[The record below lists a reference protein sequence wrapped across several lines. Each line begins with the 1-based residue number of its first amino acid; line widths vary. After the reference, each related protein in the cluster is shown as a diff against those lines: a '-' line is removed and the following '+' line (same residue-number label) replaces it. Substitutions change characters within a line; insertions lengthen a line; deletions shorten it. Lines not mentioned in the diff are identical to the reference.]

1 MRTPSNR
8 SQKGHR
14 GFRRALAA
22 GLAAMLTACGA
33 VDAFAPTAIDYNL
46 QAEQIRDQTIVLNI
60 IRAAYRKPM
69 QFSDFSTVT
78 GLTTASVT
86 AAFALP
92 FAAIPGSM
100 ARAFTAMP
108 SGTLTGGP
116 NFTVSILNTKEFYN
130 GIMQPLS
137 LQFISLYLHEGFPR
151 QLLLTLLI
159 ADIEYEKDGKVIH
172 AYNSADSTVRPGE
185 QYADFQALLQ
195 HLISRGLDA
204 EEVDQTTPIGPPLTE
219 KDVSSLSTLAGLP
232 QNEVL
237 AKYDGATPDV
247 NLTAAERAEL
257 KAEGIPTYYRLE
269 KTTVAYRF
277 CFDSNSAQVGREIAD
292 TGLVM
297 NAGLVC
303 GAAANAGA
311 STPIPASPP
320 NGAHQQ
326 LHTLHFGLVGAAPAL
341 PASAGIGA
349 HAVTPESSGYSQSAP
364 SSSAQEL
371 TMTTMSVE
379 QLIYYLGEV
388 ARAQLGLNG
397 PPVPCRM
404 VATDRGAPVC
414 LFRLQ
419 AGPPPPGAI
428 SATYDGK
435 SYAIQV
441 DPSGNDRSSQVLELV
456 SQLLALNNSAK
467 DLPAPSIIP
476 VIH

>member
-1 MRTPSNR
+1 M
-8 SQKGHR
+8 
-14 GFRRALAA
+14 LAA
-22 GLAAMLTACGA
+22 CAA
-33 VDAFAPTAIDYNL
+33 VDAFAPTAVDYNL
-46 QAEQIRDQTIVLNI
+46 QAEQIRDQTILLNI

-86 AAFALP
+86 AAFSLP
-92 FAAIPGSM
+92 FAAIPGSF
-100 ARAFTAMP
+100 ARAFTAAP
-108 SGTLTGGP
+108 SATVTGGP
-116 NFTVSILNTKEFYN
+116 NFTVSILNTKEFYS

-137 LQFISLYLHEGFPR
+137 LQFVTLYLHEGFPR

-159 ADIEYEKDGKVIH
+159 ADIEYENDGKRVH
-172 AYNSADSTVRPGE
+172 AYNNADSTVRPGQ
-185 QYADFQALLQ
+185 QYADFHALLQ

-204 EEVDQTTPIGPPLTE
+204 EEVDQTTPVGPPLSE

-237 AKYDGATPDV
+237 AKYDGTTADV
-247 NLTAAERAEL
+247 NLTAAERTEL
-257 KAEGIPTYYRLE
+257 KAKGTRTYYRLE
-269 KTTVAYRF
+269 KTTVSYRF
-277 CFDSNSAQVGREIAD
+277 CFDRDSAQVGRQIAD

-297 NAGLVC
+297 DAGLVC

-311 STPIPASPP
+311 SAPTPAPPP
-320 NGAHQQ
+320 NGVHQQ
-326 LHTLHFGLVGAAPAL
+326 LHTLQFGRLGAAPAL
-341 PASAGIGA
+341 QTPLGSGARAATPASSG
-349 HAVTPESSGYSQSAP
+349 HSPTPP
-364 SSSAQEL
+364 SSPAQEL

-397 PPVPCRM
+397 PPTPCRM
-404 VATDRGAPVC
+404 IATDRANSVC

-428 SATYDGK
+428 AATYDGK

-441 DPSGNDRSSQVLELV
+441 DPSGSDRSSQVLELV

>member
-1 MRTPSNR
+1 MRPPSDR
-8 SQKGHR
+8 SRKKHR
-14 GFRRALAA
+14 GPRRALAA
-22 GLAAMLTACGA
+22 CVAAMLTACAA
-33 VDAFAPTAIDYNL
+33 VDAFAPTAVDYNL
-46 QAEQIRDQTIVLNI
+46 QAEQIRDQTILLNI

-137 LQFISLYLHEGFPR
+137 LQFLTLYLHEGFPR

-159 ADIEYEKDGKVIH
+159 ADIEYEKNGKVIH
-172 AYNSADSTVRPGE
+172 AYNNAESTVPPGE
-185 QYADFQALLQ
+185 QYADFHALLQ

-204 EEVDQTTPIGPPLTE
+204 EEVDETTPIGPPLAE
-219 KDVSSLSTLAGLP
+219 KEVSSLATLAGLP
-232 QNEVL
+232 PNEVL
-237 AKYDGATPDV
+237 AKYDGATPDA

-257 KAEGIPTYYRLE
+257 KAKGVRTYYRLE
-269 KTTVAYRF
+269 KTTVSYRL
-277 CFDSNSAQVGREIAD
+277 CFDGNSAQVGQQIAD

-303 GAAANAGA
+303 GAAANVRA
-311 STPIPASPP
+311 SAPMPASPP
-320 NGAHQQ
+320 SGAHQQ
-326 LHTLHFGLVGAAPAL
+326 LHTLRFGLVGAAPAL
-341 PASAGIGA
+341 QTPVGA
-349 HAVTPESSGYSQSAP
+349 HAATPGSSGYSPSPP

-397 PPVPCRM
+397 PPMPCRM
-404 VATDRGAPVC
+404 VATDRATSVC

-419 AGPPPPGAI
+419 AGPPTAGAI

-441 DPSGNDRSSQVLELV
+441 DPAGHDRSSQVLELV